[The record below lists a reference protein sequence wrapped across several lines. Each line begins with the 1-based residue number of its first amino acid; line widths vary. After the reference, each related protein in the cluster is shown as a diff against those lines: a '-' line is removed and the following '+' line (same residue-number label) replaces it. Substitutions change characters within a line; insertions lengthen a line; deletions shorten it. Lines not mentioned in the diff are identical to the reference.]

1 MYPLIQYYFY
11 TLYCKLRTF
20 WRTSPITPLQIRTDC
35 LLPYQ
40 PFYTLKIKIPRDC
53 TLQSSCFRGTLPNLP
68 LPSECSRPGQLHK
81 WTLTIWVCGLQWW
94 TWQIII
100 SIIIQTINTHTM
112 QTATIHTHCMIVCS
126 SLLYNPIGNYVP
138 SYHGYLHTLLPIL

>member
-1 MYPLIQYYFY
+1 MYPLIQCYFY

-20 WRTSPITPLQIRTDC
+20 WRPSPITPLQIRTVC

-40 PFYTLKIKIPRDC
+40 PIYTLKIKIPRDC

-68 LPSECSRPGQLHK
+68 LPSECSRPAQLHI

-94 TWQIII
+94 IWQIMITSSSKLLI
-100 SIIIQTINTHTM
+100 HIQCKQLQYTHIVWWCVHPSCTTPLVTIYQVTM
-112 QTATIHTHCMIVCS
+112 VT
-126 SLLYNPIGNYVP
+126 Y
-138 SYHGYLHTLLPIL
+138 TLLPIL